1 LRRAFFRKR
10 SNNRI
15 VQFDIAVFYT
25 LRDGRIAQIRE
36 VMDSFD
42 LVHQV
47 LECDVGA
54 VLAETKPG
62 KI

>member
-1 LRRAFFRKR
+1 
-10 SNNRI
+10 

-25 LRDGRIAQIRE
+25 LRDRRIAQIRE

-42 LVHQV
+42 LVQQL
-47 LECDVGA
+47 LERDVA
-54 VLAETKPG
+54 ADLTDNERG